1 MKTPVTMSAERESV
15 VKNNPGLRLIPRSQI
30 FESSLNRRTEIIK
43 KRSPP
48 HNPGEILKN
57 RESKTVVHAWDL
69 HRCWYFVEGVMP
81 VDTKSPEIKT
91 ELIEGVPF
99 YFLSR
104 AIADQIKKK
113 RETIALIEVRQGA
126 GRFFT
131 ITVKSSE
138 NSMLRRRIAE
148 R

>member
-1 MKTPVTMSAERESV
+1 
-15 VKNNPGLRLIPRSQI
+15 
-30 FESSLNRRTEIIK
+30 
-43 KRSPP
+43 
-48 HNPGEILKN
+48 
-57 RESKTVVHAWDL
+57 
-69 HRCWYFVEGVMP
+69 MP

-113 RETIALIEVRQGA
+113 RETIALIEIRQGT

>member
-1 MKTPVTMSAERESV
+1 
-15 VKNNPGLRLIPRSQI
+15 
-30 FESSLNRRTEIIK
+30 
-43 KRSPP
+43 
-48 HNPGEILKN
+48 
-57 RESKTVVHAWDL
+57 
-69 HRCWYFVEGVMP
+69 MP

-91 ELIEGVPF
+91 ERIEGIPF

-113 RETIALIEVRQGA
+113 QETIALIEVRQGT

-148 R
+148 I

>member
-1 MKTPVTMSAERESV
+1 M
-15 VKNNPGLRLIPRSQI
+15 
-30 FESSLNRRTEIIK
+30 
-43 KRSPP
+43 
-48 HNPGEILKN
+48 PGE
-57 RESKTVVHAWDL
+57 
-69 HRCWYFVEGVMP
+69 M
-81 VDTKSPEIKT
+81 KSPEIKT

-131 ITVKSSE
+131 ITVKSSD
-138 NSMLRRRIAE
+138 NSLFRRRIAE

>member
-1 MKTPVTMSAERESV
+1 M
-15 VKNNPGLRLIPRSQI
+15 
-30 FESSLNRRTEIIK
+30 
-43 KRSPP
+43 
-48 HNPGEILKN
+48 PGE
-57 RESKTVVHAWDL
+57 
-69 HRCWYFVEGVMP
+69 
-81 VDTKSPEIKT
+81 TKSPEIKT

-113 RETIALIEVRQGA
+113 QETIASIEVRQGA

-138 NSMLRRRIAE
+138 NSMLRRKIAE

>member
-1 MKTPVTMSAERESV
+1 
-15 VKNNPGLRLIPRSQI
+15 
-30 FESSLNRRTEIIK
+30 
-43 KRSPP
+43 
-48 HNPGEILKN
+48 
-57 RESKTVVHAWDL
+57 
-69 HRCWYFVEGVMP
+69 MP

-113 RETIALIEVRQGA
+113 QETIALIEVRQGT

-148 R
+148 S

>member
-1 MKTPVTMSAERESV
+1 M
-15 VKNNPGLRLIPRSQI
+15 
-30 FESSLNRRTEIIK
+30 
-43 KRSPP
+43 
-48 HNPGEILKN
+48 PGE
-57 RESKTVVHAWDL
+57 
-69 HRCWYFVEGVMP
+69 
-81 VDTKSPEIKT
+81 TKSAEIKT

-113 RETIALIEVRQGA
+113 QETIALIEVRQGT

-138 NSMLRRRIAE
+138 NSMLRRRIVE